1 MEQNFKQAAEQKM
14 SKAINVLKSDFDKIR
29 TGRVHPSILD
39 QVSVDYYGTMTP
51 INQVASVTV
60 LDSQTL
66 SVVPWEKN
74 LISSIERAILESN
87 IGLTHPRLG
96 T

>member
-14 SKAINVLKSDFDKIR
+14 SKAINILKSDFDKIR

-51 INQVASVTV
+51 INQCS
-60 LDSQTL
+60 L
-66 SVVPWEKN
+66 SN
-74 LISSIERAILESN
+74 
-87 IGLTHPRLG
+87 GLR
-96 T
+96 